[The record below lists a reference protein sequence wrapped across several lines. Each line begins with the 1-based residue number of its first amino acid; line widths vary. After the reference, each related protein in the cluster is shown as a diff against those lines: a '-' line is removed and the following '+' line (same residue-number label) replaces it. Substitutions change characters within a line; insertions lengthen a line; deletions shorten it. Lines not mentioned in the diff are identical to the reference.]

1 MISKTVFLLAQIQVQ
16 LPSLTGDFFNSKNI
30 KYEPIA
36 FEKADEVVQAYDSG
50 RCDTYTTD
58 KSGLAA
64 QRTKLSA
71 PGIQSIT

>member
-1 MISKTVFLLAQIQVQ
+1 MNDFKDGISACTN
-16 LPSLTGDFFNSKNI
+16 TGTTTELNMRDFFNSKNI

-36 FEKADEVVQAYDSG
+36 FEKADEVVQAYDAG

-64 QRTKLSA
+64 QKKNVKSR
-71 PGIQSIT
+71 